1 MAAVAANLKGQ
12 TAVCLLA
19 IPPQEVKEWNLCISP
34 ELEMIFQIVWVQVR
48 SEILEILSKRYFVV
62 NFPSSEVEN

>member
-34 ELEMIFQIVWVQVR
+34 ELEMILQIV
-48 SEILEILSKRYFVV
+48 
-62 NFPSSEVEN
+62 